1 MSLAP
6 LAYVAG
12 LLPLLAINLT
22 YLLAAWAGQVD
33 WCIPYLHSCTSIS
46 ATGRLPPAYFLF
58 KGLMIPAAICLML
71 YWLLNAQWLVGLGCR
86 RPRWR
91 TLLVC
96 LGIIAGVGLIFYSVV
111 LGSIGPNY
119 RAIRHSG
126 VSAFFGFSLF
136 AQLLI
141 TWLLGQIPL
150 LRDYFPLSL
159 RALRLNILAV
169 LCTGL
174 ASVLIGYLN
183 PELYQRTDNAF
194 AWNLTLLLCLH
205 VLLTATLWHRTQY
218 QMILVTRLPHK
229 GPRPVSR

>member
-6 LAYVAG
+6 LAYAAA

-22 YLLAAWAGQVD
+22 YLLAAAAGQVD
-33 WCIPYLHSCTSIS
+33 WCVPYFHSCTSIS

-71 YWLLNAQWLVGLGCR
+71 YWRLNAQWLESLGCR

-91 TLLVC
+91 KCLVY
-96 LGIIAGVGLIFYSVV
+96 LGIVAGAGLIFYAVV
-111 LGSIGPNY
+111 LGWIGPGY

-141 TWLLGQIPL
+141 TWLLGQIPQ
-150 LRDYFPLSL
+150 LRDSFAHSL

-194 AWNLTLLLCLH
+194 AWNLTLLLCIH
-205 VLLTATLWHRTQY
+205 VLLTATLWQRTQY
-218 QMILVTRLPHK
+218 QMTFATRAP
-229 GPRPVSR
+229 